1 MAKHPLLKEFEE
13 FALRGNVVDLAVG
26 VVIGAAFGRVVTSI
40 VENVIMP
47 PVGLIMGGVDFP
59 TWQIVIRE
67 AAAGKPEVALR
78 VGLLL
83 NAIVQFVLIAIAI
96 FFIVKLMNHA
106 TRRQKPPP
114 PPPAPELELLKEI
127 RDQLKAQQKS

>member
-59 TWQIVIRE
+59 TWQIVIKD
-67 AAAGKPEVALR
+67 AANGKPPVSMH

-96 FFIVKLMNHA
+96 FLIVKVMNHA
-106 TRRQKPPP
+106 TRRAKPPP
-114 PPPAPELELLKEI
+114 PPPAPEIELLKEI
-127 RDQLKAQQKS
+127 RDLLKQKQG